1 MTLLLS
7 GITVPPGTPREEI
20 LAIAARRLKKLSVF
34 PHGAELSLFR
44 RSVDARKR
52 HDVRLV
58 FTVAVRGDF
67 SPSDI
72 SRLRGAGLSH
82 LAEVTPTPAIGTLP
96 MERAPIVV
104 GTGPCGLFAALL
116 LAEAGYAPTVLER
129 GGSVTERREAY
140 ARFCRDRILDP
151 NTNIQFGAGGAG
163 TFSDGKLVT
172 RVNDPMV
179 AYVLSRFCEFGAPR
193 DILLEARPH
202 IGTDRLFATVDAM
215 LAHIER
221 LGGRVLYHTRFLS
234 PVLVGERVI
243 AAKTDRGELPCGALV
258 LAVGHSARDTYKT
271 LLDAGYSIEPKPF
284 SVGLRIEHLASDVD
298 RALYGDF
305 AGHPDLGRA
314 SYNFSAD
321 TDTRGV
327 YTFCMCPG
335 GTVVAAA
342 SEEGGVVVNGMS
354 DYARAGRN
362 SNAAVAV
369 SVFREDYGN
378 TPAAA
383 IAFQRSIEAAAF
395 RAGGGNYAAPITTV
409 GDFLTG
415 SRGTEPTIVLPTYM
429 DGEGVTLASP
439 TDYLPSFITE
449 SLGRGLRA
457 FDRRLPG
464 FASPTAVLTGVETRT
479 SAPLR
484 ILRTEDGTAPGT
496 ENLYPAG
503 EGAGYAG
510 GITSAALDGLRT
522 AMAILSRYRPV
533 L

>member
-1 MTLLLS
+1 MTFLLNGLS
-7 GITVPPGTPREEI
+7 VAPGTPREEV
-20 LAIAARRLKKLSVF
+20 LALAARRLKKLSAL
-34 PHGAELSLFR
+34 PGGAELSLFR

-52 HDVRLV
+52 QDVRLV
-58 FTVAVRGDF
+58 FTVAVCGDF
-67 SPSDI
+67 SPSDVA
-72 SRLRGAGLSH
+72 RLREAGLS
-82 LAEVTPTPAIGTLP
+82 LLKEAAPAPAVGTLP
-96 MERAPIVV
+96 MEGAPVVV

-116 LAEAGYAPTVLER
+116 LAEAGYAPIVLER
-129 GGSVTERREAY
+129 GGSVAERRTAY
-140 ARFCRDRILDP
+140 ARFCRDRVLDP

-215 LAHIER
+215 LAAIER

-234 PVLVGERVI
+234 PVLRGERVI
-243 AAKTDRGELPCGALV
+243 AVKTDRGEIPCGALV
-258 LAVGHSARDTYKT
+258 LAVGHSARDTYAT
-271 LLDAGYSIEPKPF
+271 LLDHGYSIEPKPF
-284 SVGLRIEHLASDVD
+284 SVGLRIEHLASDID
-298 RALYGDF
+298 SALYGDF

-342 SEEGGVVVNGMS
+342 GEEGGVVVNGMS
-354 DYARAGRN
+354 EYARSGKN
-362 SNAAVAV
+362 SHAAVAV

-378 TPAAA
+378 TPSAA

-395 RAGGGNYAAPITTV
+395 RAGGGTYAAPITTV

-415 SRGTEPTIVLPTYM
+415 SRGTAPTVVLPTYM
-429 DGEGVTLASP
+429 NGEGVTPASP
-439 TDYLPSFITE
+439 TDYHPSFITD
-449 SLGRGLRA
+449 SLARGIRA
-457 FDRRLPG
+457 FDRRLSG

-479 SAPLR
+479 SAPIR
-484 ILRTEDGTAPGT
+484 ILRTEAGTAPGT

-510 GITSAALDGLRT
+510 GITSAALDGLRA
-522 AMAILSRYRPV
+522 AMAILSRYRPH

>member
-1 MTLLLS
+1 MIFLLN
-7 GITVPPGTPREEI
+7 GISVPPGTPGEEV
-20 LAIAARRLKKLSVF
+20 LSIAARRLRKLSAL

-44 RSVDARKR
+44 RSVDARKKR
-52 HDVRLV
+52 DVRLV
-58 FTVAVRGDF
+58 FTVAVRGEF
-67 SPSDI
+67 SASDEA
-72 SRLRGAGLSH
+72 RLRDAGLSL
-82 LAEVTPTPAIGTLP
+82 LAEAAPTPIAGTLP
-96 MERAPIVV
+96 MEGAPIVV

-116 LAEAGYAPTVLER
+116 LAEAGYAPIVLER
-129 GGSVTERREAY
+129 GGTVAERCAAY

-179 AYVLSRFCEFGAPR
+179 AYVLARFCEFGAPR

-202 IGTDRLFATVDAM
+202 IGTDRLFAMVDAM
-215 LAHIER
+215 LAHIEK

-234 PVLVGERVI
+234 PVLSGERVV
-243 AAKTDRGELPCGALV
+243 AVKTDRGEIPCGALV
-258 LAVGHSARDTYKT
+258 LAVGHSAHDTYRT
-271 LLDAGYSIEPKPF
+271 LLDSGLSIEPKPF
-284 SVGLRIEHLASDVD
+284 SVGLRIEHLASDID

-314 SYNFSAD
+314 SYNLSAD

-354 DYARAGRN
+354 EYARAGRN

-378 TPAAA
+378 TPWGAVE
-383 IAFQRSIEAAAF
+383 FQRSIEAAAF
-395 RAGGGNYAAPITTV
+395 RAGGGRHAAPITTV
-409 GDFLTG
+409 GDFLSG
-415 SRGTEPTIVLPTYM
+415 SRGTEPTAVLPTYM

-439 TDYLPSFITE
+439 ADYLPSFITD
-449 SLGRGLRA
+449 SLERGIRA

-464 FASPTAVLTGVETRT
+464 FASPTAILTGVETRT

-484 ILRTEDGTAPGT
+484 ILRTEGGTAPGT

-510 GITSAALDGLRT
+510 GITSAALDGLRV
-522 AMAILSRYRPV
+522 AMAVLSRYRPA